1 MLKTQVKYLSFIVA
15 YVIMQISGEVNI
27 FMKVETGYLYHIKD
41 EYFDVVKDEGLMKN
55 HERGKMRPT
64 YFTIKDGNI
73 LWFIPL
79 STKVDKYKK
88 IIKEK
93 IRKYHKCNSIIIG
106 TIAESE
112 TAILIQNAFPTLEK
126 YISHYHIKN
135 KAPVRVPDDL
145 KNEIVDNFNTLL
157 ALKSQGTNLFFSN
170 IDKLK
175 QMMLDELKED
185 LN

>member
-1 MLKTQVKYLSFIVA
+1 M
-15 YVIMQISGEVNI
+15 ISI
-27 FMKVETGYLYHIKD
+27 
-41 EYFDVVKDEGLMKN
+41 
-55 HERGKMRPT
+55 
-64 YFTIKDGNI
+64 
-73 LWFIPL
+73 
-79 STKVDKYKK
+79 KK

-157 ALKSQGTNLFFSN
+157 ALKSQGTNLFFPD

-175 QMMLDELKED
+175 QMMFDELKED

>member
-1 MLKTQVKYLSFIVA
+1 
-15 YVIMQISGEVNI
+15 
-27 FMKVETGYLYHIKD
+27 
-41 EYFDVVKDEGLMKN
+41 
-55 HERGKMRPT
+55 MRPT
-64 YFTIKDGNI
+64 YFTIKDGDI

-106 TIAESE
+106 TIAGKKS
-112 TAILIQNAFPTLEK
+112 AILLQNAFPTLTK
-126 YISHYHIKN
+126 YIDHVHLENGKPLKVIEK
-135 KAPVRVPDDL
+135 L
-145 KNEIVDNFNTLL
+145 KNEVLINFNSML
-157 ALKSQGTNLFFSN
+157 ALHKQGKKVFFAD